1 MRMFLQTFAPIR
13 AAQSGGNAEH
23 DGIYQIASFHIIA
36 YNRHMVSRPTI
47 VDLAKAAGV
56 SVATVDRVL
65 NRRLPV
71 REDTAQRVVRAAET
85 IGFHAT
91 GLLKRRLIELP
102 KRRFG
107 FLLQKRQ
114 DFFYHAL
121 GDRLGFETTQSRTIQ
136 GKPVVDY
143 IDDLAPQKTVDRLRA
158 MAAKV
163 DAVAVVA
170 VDHPLVNDAVEE
182 IARAGK
188 PVFTLIS
195 DITAPSRTANLA
207 VDSRKKGRTAAW
219 AIARMAR
226 SSGKVGILVG
236 THGYLSQEIVEMSF
250 RSYFREHAPDFQ
262 LLEPDIDLDDNT
274 FAYEGAR
281 KLLKEHSDIVGIFSL
296 GGGQDGFI
304 QALRDADM
312 AQALVS
318 VCNELTPTTRAA
330 LIDGTIAVALGTPIA
345 AIATRTVEFMS
356 IATDATSGTV
366 PPQLLLPPDIHI
378 SETI

>member
-1 MRMFLQTFAPIR
+1 
-13 AAQSGGNAEH
+13 
-23 DGIYQIASFHIIA
+23 
-36 YNRHMVSRPTI
+36 MVNRPTI
-47 VDLAKAAGV
+47 LDLAKAAGV

-71 REDTAQRVVRAAET
+71 REDTAQRVVRAAED

-91 GLLKRRLIELP
+91 GLLKRRLVELP

-107 FLLQKRQ
+107 FLLQRRH

-121 GDRLGFETTQSRTIQ
+121 GDRLGLETSQSTSIQ

-143 IDDLAPQKTVDRLRA
+143 IDDLAPQKTVERLRA
-158 MAAKV
+158 LSGKV

-182 IARAGK
+182 IARAGT

-219 AIARMAR
+219 AISRMAER
-226 SSGKVGILVG
+226 PGKVGILVG
-236 THGYLSQEIVEMSF
+236 THGYLSQETVEMSF

-262 LLEPDIDLDDNT
+262 LLEPDMDLDDNT
-274 FAYEGAR
+274 FAYEGTS
-281 KLLKEHSDIVGIFSL
+281 KLLKQHPDLVGIFSL

-304 QALRDADM
+304 QALRDTD
-312 AQALVS
+312 LVHLP
-318 VCNELTPTTRAA
+318 VAICNELTPTTRTA

-345 AIATRTVEFMS
+345 GIATRTVEYMS

-366 PPQLLLPPDIHI
+366 PRQLLLPADIHI